1 MPEFMLAHQV
11 SAHVEL
17 VQIGNLVDSI
27 IFRVE
32 TNIQS
37 ILMSVA
43 EMQKMDTASQK
54 MGLEANKGPGMTKP
68 S

>member
-1 MPEFMLAHQV
+1 VLDEIVMGGMVL
-11 SAHVEL
+11 
-17 VQIGNLVDSI
+17 
-27 IFRVE
+27 E